1 MSGSALSASSS
12 ASNERLP
19 VRRRRTIAPSRSA
32 RGTRG
37 SATTL
42 YWRAI
47 RAAISLARAA
57 ATRMRISPGRCG
69 RPAVSAAMAGG
80 ISSCFW
86 VFRMRGGFLPPSSS
100 VSSTQLLPLRTY
112 PSGHDF
118 AAMSGSSGS
127 RQLGHFPII
136 PFWAQLTVGFGLHLG
151 HLPVVPSGQ
160 YRTMSWQL
168 GHFASV
174 FPGHFGGVVL
184 MQNGHL
190 PTVPLRQLW
199 VFVCGVDHWRAEW
212 FGGGLVLWPA
222 DMTNDGPSSPCRA
235 GGAAVGGGAPKKT
248 LRPKAT

>member
-57 ATRMRISPGRCG
+57 ATRMRISFGRCG

-80 ISSCFW
+80 
-86 VFRMRGGFLPPSSS
+86 FLPPSSS
-100 VSSTQLLPLRTY
+100 VSSTHFFPLRTY
-112 PSGHDF
+112 PSGHGF
-118 AAMSGSSGS
+118 AAISGSSDS
-127 RQLGHFPII
+127 WQLGHFPII

-168 GHFASV
+168 GHFPSV

-184 MQNGHL
+184 MQHGHL
-190 PTVPLRQLW
+190 PTVPLGQLW
-199 VFVCGVDHWRAEW
+199 GFVCGVDHWRAEG
-212 FGGGLVLWPA
+212 FVCGLVLWPA
-222 DMTNDGPSSPCRA
+222 DMTNDGPSTPCRA
-235 GGAAVGGGAPKKT
+235 GGAALGGGAPKKT